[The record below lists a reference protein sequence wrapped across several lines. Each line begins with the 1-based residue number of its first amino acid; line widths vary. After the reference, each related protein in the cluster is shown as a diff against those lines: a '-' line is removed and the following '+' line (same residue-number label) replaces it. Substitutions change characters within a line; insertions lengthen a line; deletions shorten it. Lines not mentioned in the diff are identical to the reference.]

1 MKIRTPTLPQPF
13 DQFGCRRFRYITTS
27 AQEVDVPYLIKTDS
41 AVAALRVRGKP
52 VLAWVF
58 WATVCKTVHPML
70 SVRCLSVCLSSLCVT
85 FVHCGQTVGRIK
97 TKLGML
103 VGLSPGDFVLDGNPV
118 PFPPKGADPS
128 SPIFG
133 PFLLWPNGW
142 MHQDAT
148 WYGCWP

>member
-1 MKIRTPTLPQPF
+1 
-13 DQFGCRRFRYITTS
+13 
-27 AQEVDVPYLIKTDS
+27 
-41 AVAALRVRGKP
+41 

-70 SVRCLSVCLSSLCVT
+70 SVRCLSVCLSVCLSSPCVT

-148 WYGCWP
+148 WYGCWPQPRGLFVGRRPSLPSPTKGAEPPPNFRPISIVPKRLDASRCHSVWR